1 MTAMDEISLEMGQWV
16 LDHARR
22 AGASAAEVM
31 MISAESLSAGVRLG
45 EVEKL
50 KSSRE
55 RRLGIRVF
63 TGQSAATASTAEL
76 ERASLQ
82 RFIAD
87 TVELARLTA
96 ADPYAGL
103 PDPALHPH
111 TLPDLDLADH
121 SHGVIA
127 AEQAL
132 KIARA
137 AEAAAIASDA
147 RIKNSEGSGF
157 DSGVHELI
165 FMNSQGFSGR
175 FTATSFSLSTVVIA
189 EADGAMQRDYWYS
202 ANRHFEKLEPPETV
216 GIRAAQRALRR
227 LGARKIK
234 TTSAPVVFDPDM
246 AAGLIRV
253 LAGAASGPAL
263 YKRASFLL
271 DRLGH
276 QVMSPQASIIDDG
289 TIPGLLGSRP
299 FDGEGLPTRRKAL
312 VEKGVLCSYLLDC
325 YSARKLA
332 MKPTGNA
339 SRGLGDSP
347 GVSPHNLYLE
357 PGPYTPE
364 QIIGSV
370 RNGLYVTELIGFG
383 VNSVTGDYSRGAS
396 GIWIKDGMLA
406 YPVEEI
412 TIAGN
417 LKEMYKAIEMIG
429 NDLVWRSSI
438 VSPTIKIAEMTI
450 AGS

>member
-1 MTAMDEISLEMGQWV
+1 MDEVSLELGEWV
-16 LDHARR
+16 LEHARH

-31 MISAESLSAGVRLG
+31 MVSSESLGAAVRLG

-76 ERASLQ
+76 ERGSLE

-96 ADPYAGL
+96 PDHFAGL
-103 PDPALHPH
+103 PDPNLHPR
-111 TLPDLDLADH
+111 TLPDLDLADRD
-121 SHGVIA
+121 HGIIS

-132 KIARA
+132 KMARE
-137 AEAAAIASDA
+137 AESVALKTDP
-147 RIKNSEGSGF
+147 RIKNSEGSEF
-157 DSGVHELI
+157 DSGVYELI
-165 FMNSQGFSGR
+165 FMNSQGFSGSYKGS
-175 FTATSFSLSTVVIA
+175 TFSLSAVVIA

-202 ANRHFEKLEPPETV
+202 ANRHFNQLETPEAI
-216 GIRAAQRALRR
+216 GRRAAQRTLRR
-227 LGARKIK
+227 LGAHKIK
-234 TTSAPVVFDPDM
+234 TTAAPVVFDPDM
-246 AAGLIRV
+246 AAGLIRS
-253 LAGAASGPAL
+253 LAGAASGTAL

-271 DRLGH
+271 DRLGQ
-276 QVMSPQASIIDDG
+276 QVTSPNATIIDDG
-289 TIPGLLGSRP
+289 TIAGLLGSRP

-312 VEKGVLCSYLLDC
+312 VEKGELATYLLDC
-325 YSARKLA
+325 YSARKLGLA
-332 MKPTGNA
+332 PTGNA
-339 SRGLGDSP
+339 SRGLSDAP

-370 RNGLYVTELIGFG
+370 QNGLYVTELIGFG
-383 VNSVTGDYSRGAS
+383 VNGVTGDYSRGAS
-396 GIWIKDGMLA
+396 GLWIENGELTH
-406 YPVEEI
+406 PVEEI

-417 LKEMYKAIEMIG
+417 LKEMYMAIEMVG
-429 NDLVWRSSI
+429 NDLVWRSS
-438 VSPTIKIAEMTI
+438 VAAPTIKISEMTI

>member
-1 MTAMDEISLEMGQWV
+1 MDEISLEMGEWV
-16 LDHARR
+16 LEQASR

-31 MISAESLSAGVRLG
+31 MLSAESLSAAVRLG

-55 RRLGIRVF
+55 RRLGIRLF

-76 ERASLQ
+76 ERKSLE

-87 TVELARLTA
+87 TVELAGLTA
-96 ADPYAGL
+96 PDPYAGL
-103 PDPALHPH
+103 PDPQLHPRS
-111 TLPDLDLADH
+111 LPDLNLADRN
-121 SHGVIA
+121 HGIIP

-132 KIARA
+132 KLAREAENA
-137 AEAAAIASDA
+137 ALKSDS

-157 DSGVHELI
+157 DSGVYHLI
-165 FMNSQGFSGR
+165 FMNSQGFSGA
-175 FTATSFSLSTVVIA
+175 FDGTSFSLSTGVIA
-189 EADGAMQRDYWYS
+189 EAEGAMQRDYWYS
-202 ANRHFEKLEPPETV
+202 ANRHFDQLETPEAI
-216 GIRAAQRALRR
+216 GRHAAQRTLRR

-234 TTSAPVVFDPDM
+234 TVSAPVVFDPDM
-246 AAGLIRV
+246 AAGLIRA
-253 LAGAASGPAL
+253 LAGAASGTAL

-271 DRLGH
+271 DRLGE
-276 QVMSPQASIIDDG
+276 QVTSPNVTIVDDG
-289 TIPGLLGSRP
+289 TIAGLLGSRP

-312 VEKGVLCSYLLDC
+312 VQRGELASYLLDC
-325 YSARKLA
+325 YSARKLGLA
-332 MKPTGNA
+332 PTGNA
-339 SRGLGDSP
+339 SRGLSDSP

-370 RNGLYVTELIGFG
+370 SHGLYVTELIGFG
-383 VNSVTGDYSRGAS
+383 VNGVTGDYSRGAS
-396 GIWIKDGMLA
+396 GLWIENGQLA

-417 LKEMYKAIEMIG
+417 LKEMYKAIEMVG
-429 NDLVWRSSI
+429 NDLVWRSS
-438 VSPTIKIAEMTI
+438 VAAPTIKIAEMTI

>member
-1 MTAMDEISLEMGQWV
+1 MDEISLEMGQWV
-16 LDHARR
+16 LEQARH
-22 AGASAAEVM
+22 AGASASEVM
-31 MISAESLSAGVRLG
+31 MLSAESLSAAVRLG

-55 RRLGIRVF
+55 RRLGIRIF

-76 ERASLQ
+76 ERKSLE

-96 ADPYAGL
+96 PDPYAGL
-103 PDPALHPH
+103 PDPQLHPRS
-111 TLPDLDLADH
+111 LPDLDLADRQ
-121 SHGVIA
+121 HGIIP

-132 KIARA
+132 KMARE
-137 AEAAAIASDA
+137 AEAAALKSDS

-157 DSGVHELI
+157 DSGIYELI
-165 FMNSQGFSGR
+165 FMNSQGFSGS
-175 FTATSFSLSTVVIA
+175 FNGTSFSLSTVVIA

-202 ANRHFEKLEPPETV
+202 ANRHFDQLEAPEAI
-216 GIRAAQRALRR
+216 GRRAAERTLRR

-234 TTSAPVVFDPDM
+234 TIAAPVVFDPEM
-246 AAGLIRV
+246 AAGLIRA
-253 LAGAASGPAL
+253 LAGAASGTAL

-276 QVMSPQASIIDDG
+276 QVTSPNVTIIDDG
-289 TIPGLLGSRP
+289 TIAGLLGSRP

-312 VEKGVLCSYLLDC
+312 VEKGELASYLLDC
-325 YSARKLA
+325 YSARKLGLA
-332 MKPTGNA
+332 PTGNA
-339 SRGLGDSP
+339 SRGLSDSP
-347 GVSPHNLYLE
+347 GVSPHNPYLE
-357 PGPYTPE
+357 PGAYTPE

-370 RNGLYVTELIGFG
+370 RDGLYVTELIGFG
-383 VNSVTGDYSRGAS
+383 VNGVTGDYSRGAS
-396 GIWIKDGMLA
+396 GLWIENGELT

-417 LKEMYKAIEMIG
+417 LKEMYMAIEMVG
-429 NDLVWRSSI
+429 NDLVWRST
-438 VSPTIKIAEMTI
+438 VAAPTIKISEMTI

>member
-1 MTAMDEISLEMGQWV
+1 MDEISFEMGQWV
-16 LDHARR
+16 LEQARR
-22 AGASAAEVM
+22 AGASASEVM
-31 MISAESLSAGVRLG
+31 MLSAESLSAAVRLG

-55 RRLGIRVF
+55 RRLGIRIF

-76 ERASLQ
+76 ERKSLE

-87 TVELARLTA
+87 TVELASLTA
-96 ADPYAGL
+96 PDPYAGL
-103 PDPALHPH
+103 PDPQLHPRS
-111 TLPDLDLADH
+111 LPDLDLADRQ
-121 SHGVIA
+121 HGIIP

-132 KIARA
+132 KMARE
-137 AEAAAIASDA
+137 AEAAALKSDS

-157 DSGVHELI
+157 DSGIYELI
-165 FMNSQGFSGR
+165 FMNSQGFSGS
-175 FTATSFSLSTVVIA
+175 FNGTSFSLSTVVIA

-202 ANRHFEKLEPPETV
+202 SNRHFDQLETPEAI
-216 GIRAAQRALRR
+216 GRRAAERTLRR

-234 TTSAPVVFDPDM
+234 TIAAPVVFDPEM
-246 AAGLIRV
+246 AAGLIRA
-253 LAGAASGPAL
+253 LAGAASGTAL

-276 QVMSPQASIIDDG
+276 QVTSPNVTIIDDG
-289 TIPGLLGSRP
+289 TIAGLLGSRP

-312 VEKGVLCSYLLDC
+312 VEKGELASYLLDC
-325 YSARKLA
+325 YSARKLGLA
-332 MKPTGNA
+332 PTGNA
-339 SRGLGDSP
+339 SRGLSDSP

-370 RNGLYVTELIGFG
+370 PHGLYVTELIGFG
-383 VNSVTGDYSRGAS
+383 VNGVTGDYSRGAS
-396 GIWIKDGMLA
+396 GLWIENGELT

-417 LKEMYKAIEMIG
+417 LKEMYTAIEMVG
-429 NDLVWRSSI
+429 NDLVWRST
-438 VSPTIKIAEMTI
+438 VAAPTIKISEMTI